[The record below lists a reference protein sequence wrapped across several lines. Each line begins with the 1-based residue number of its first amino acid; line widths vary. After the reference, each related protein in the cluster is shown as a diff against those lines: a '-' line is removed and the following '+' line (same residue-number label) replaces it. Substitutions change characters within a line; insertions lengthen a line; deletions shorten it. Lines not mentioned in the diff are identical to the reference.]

1 MWIYQRALS
10 LTSRRITLVRRGYTF
25 SIDHKGVLLS
35 KPTADME
42 RVLRADPAWRFVS
55 VDNPPSRFEEAPA
68 VLWIDAESTTDST
81 PSEATDSTPAETT
94 DSTPTEPTPV
104 KRKRGRPAKA
114 KE

>member
-10 LTSRRITLVRRGYTF
+10 LTSRRITLVRRGYSF
-25 SIDHKGVLLS
+25 CIDHKGVLLS
-35 KPTADME
+35 KPTAEME

-55 VDNPPSRFEEAPA
+55 VDDNPATGA
-68 VLWIDAESTTDST
+68 G
-81 PSEATDSTPAETT
+81 ATDSTPADAT
-94 DSTPTEPTPV
+94 DSTPADATDSTPATDSAEPTPV

>member
-55 VDNPPSRFEEAPA
+55 VD
-68 VLWIDAESTTDST
+68 ST
-81 PSEATDSTPAETT
+81 PADATDSTPADAT
-94 DSTPTEPTPV
+94 DSTPADATDSTPADATDSTSAEATPV